1 MAENPRVLVVDDDR
15 AIRVLVARIVER
27 AGFPVDTAADGAEAI
42 EKIRTTRY
50 AVCVI
55 DLMMPNV
62 SGYEIVEFIAGH
74 CSVPDRPAVI
84 VITAVAESSAIV
96 RLDGRIVH
104 SVVRKPFDISVLG
117 ELITATATTMASV
130 REGDEE
136 NDERDG
142 KVVPFPHTR

>member
-1 MAENPRVLVVDDDR
+1 MSEKPRVLVVDDDR
-15 AIRVLVARIVER
+15 AIRVLVAKIVER
-27 AGFPVDTAADGAEAI
+27 AGFPVDTASDGSEAI
-42 EKIRTTRY
+42 EKIRVNRY

-62 SGYEIVEFIAGH
+62 NGYEIVEFIGEH
-74 CSVPDRPAVI
+74 CAIAERPAVI

-117 ELITATATTMASV
+117 ELITATAMTMAAEQSS
-130 REGDEE
+130 EG
-136 NDERDG
+136 RDDADG
-142 KVVPFPHTR
+142 TVLPFSNTR

>member
-1 MAENPRVLVVDDDR
+1 MSEKPRVLVVDDDR

-27 AGFPVDTAADGAEAI
+27 AGFPVDTASDGAEAI
-42 EKIRTTRY
+42 EKIRSTRY

-62 SGYEIVEFIAGH
+62 NGYEIVEFIGKH
-74 CSVPDRPAVI
+74 CAVGDRPAVI

-104 SVVRKPFDISVLG
+104 SIVRKPFDISVLA
-117 ELITATATTMASV
+117 ELITATATMATEQSSEGKD
-130 REGDEE
+130 EGDAT
-136 NDERDG
+136 
-142 KVVPFPHTR
+142 VLPFPHTR